1 MASWGL
7 WGWFVL
13 AGSLSF
19 RQSADQALHQIE
31 AALRQGDARALAAY
45 FAPQVEIFLNE
56 GPRIYSS
63 TQGQYVMKE
72 FFEKNP
78 PTTFTLFHKGRSEDM
93 LYAIGSYVSPEGKWD
108 VSFFTRFQGGR
119 YWIYQ
124 LRFEPVE

>member
-1 MASWGL
+1 MVQWGL
-7 WGWFVL
+7 WGWLVL
-13 AGSLSF
+13 ARGLLPW
-19 RQSADQALHQIE
+19 QSADQTLHKIE

-45 FAPQVEIFLNE
+45 FAPQVEIFINE

-93 LYAIGSYVSPEGKWD
+93 LYAIGSYVSVEGKWD

-119 YWIYQ
+119 YLIHQ
-124 LRFEPVE
+124 LRFELVE